1 MNRWTLPFIAT
12 LAAVSLAAC
21 AEPSTVGGSAT
32 TQAAPADAV
41 PAAAGPSTAASS
53 DPAEADFQWPAMT
66 VYKTPYC
73 GCCVAWIE
81 HAQAAG
87 IPVEVVDVDDMGP
100 AKQKLG
106 VPYGKGS
113 CHTAQIGGYLVEGH
127 VPVGDIRRLLA
138 ERPDARGLVLPGMPA
153 GSPGMEMP
161 DGSAEA
167 FTVELVAPDGTTTAW
182 AHHRAR
188 RAGE

>member
-1 MNRWTLPFIAT
+1 MNPRTLPLIAA

-21 AEPSTVGGSAT
+21 AEPAPAPATAAQAPAADAAAAVGDAPPAAT
-32 TQAAPADAV
+32 TDL
-41 PAAAGPSTAASS
+41 AGDTAF
-53 DPAEADFQWPAMT
+53 DWPTMT

-73 GCCVAWIE
+73 GCCVLWIE

-87 IPVEVVDVDDMGP
+87 IPVDVVDVDDMGP
-100 AKQKLG
+100 AKQQLG

-113 CHTAQIGGYLVEGH
+113 CHTAEIDGYFIEGH
-127 VPVGDIRRLLA
+127 VPIEDIRRLLV
-138 ERPDARGLVLPGMPA
+138 ERPEARGLALPGMPA

-161 DGSAEA
+161 DGRAQA

-182 AHHRAR
+182 AHHPAR
-188 RAGE
+188 GAGQ